1 MGMAACYR
9 SCSLRCAKVQ
19 EVAAAVR
26 ARGLEASTEHRVLT
40 PDGCKSYRYVDL
52 VGKDARGNVVEMHQV
67 GRQTG
72 AGKSRCPRS
81 PDS

>member
-40 PDGCKSYRYVDL
+40 PDGC
-52 VGKDARGNVVEMHQV
+52 
-67 GRQTG
+67 
-72 AGKSRCPRS
+72 
-81 PDS
+81 